1 MALTAQQ
8 IEEQK
13 KQAEELLFS
22 EEQKLGFAKALFF
35 GQFNVALLSPYPE
48 LSPKERP
55 EVETALAELR
65 RFLAEEVDSVAID
78 RDADIPKHVIEGL
91 ARIGVLG
98 MTVPKE
104 YGGRGFSQLGNTKI
118 LEAI

>member
-13 KQAEELLFS
+13 KQAEELFFS
-22 EEQKLGFAKALFF
+22 EEQKLGFAKGLFF
-35 GQFNVALLSPYPE
+35 GHFNGALLSPYPE

-65 RFLAEEVDSVAID
+65 RFLKEDVDSVAID
-78 RDADIPKHVIEGL
+78 RDADIPRKVVDGL
-91 ARIGVLG
+91 ARIG
-98 MTVPKE
+98 
-104 YGGRGFSQLGNTKI
+104 
-118 LEAI
+118 